1 MVSVIVFGSVNLD
14 LVFAVPRL
22 PAPGETALAPS
33 LRFEPGGKGANQAV
47 AAARDGASVALAGA
61 VGSDAFAERALSGLR
76 AAGVDLSRLA
86 VVDEPTGC
94 AAIGVDGWGRNQILV
109 AAGAN
114 RAARASQVADQDL
127 GSRTVLLLQGEC
139 DAGETA
145 CLLKRARNL
154 GARAVLNLAP
164 FIALPRE
171 VLMAAEVVV
180 VNESE
185 AASLAAHLAVE
196 AEAPA
201 LAATLGAAVIVT
213 LGAEGAVLAR
223 DCQTLRLPAPPVDAR
238 DTTGAGDALVGVLG
252 AGLARG
258 LDLPEAL
265 QRAVV
270 AASIACTRPG
280 AQSGVATA
288 AEIDAALARTFTA
301 R

>member
-1 MVSVIVFGSVNLD
+1 MRVIVFGSVNID

-33 LRFEPGGKGANQAV
+33 VRLEPGGKGANQAV

-61 VGSDAFAERALSGLR
+61 VGRDAFAERALSGLR

-86 VVDEPTGC
+86 IVDEPTGC
-94 AAIGVDGWGRNQILV
+94 AAIAVDGEGRNQILV

-114 RAARASQVADQDL
+114 LSARASQVADRDL
-127 GSRTVLLLQGEC
+127 GPGTVLLLQGEC
-139 DAGETA
+139 DLGETA
-145 CLLKRARNL
+145 CLMQRARNL
-154 GARAVLNLAP
+154 GARSVLNLAP
-164 FIALPRE
+164 FAALSRD
-171 VLMAAEVVV
+171 VLKAAEVVV
-180 VNESE
+180 VNAGE

-201 LAATLGAAVIVT
+201 LAATLGGAVIVT
-213 LGAEGAVLAR
+213 LGADGAVLAR
-223 DCQTLRLPAPPVDAR
+223 DQGMLRVPALPVVAR

-258 LDLPEAL
+258 LDLPAAL
-265 QRAVV
+265 RRAIV
-270 AASIACTRPG
+270 AGSLACTRPG
-280 AQSGVATA
+280 AQAGVPTA

-301 R
+301 G